1 MNEKKLNIKNNEFTG
16 STQTI
21 KDKDKSLTNSI
32 KSPNVK
38 SSIDFN
44 KIKLNDKLKDL
55 NNHLESLTKSHEE
68 LKLKYDK
75 VLRSN
80 IDLKK

>member
-21 KDKDKSLTNSI
+21 KDNKSLTNSI